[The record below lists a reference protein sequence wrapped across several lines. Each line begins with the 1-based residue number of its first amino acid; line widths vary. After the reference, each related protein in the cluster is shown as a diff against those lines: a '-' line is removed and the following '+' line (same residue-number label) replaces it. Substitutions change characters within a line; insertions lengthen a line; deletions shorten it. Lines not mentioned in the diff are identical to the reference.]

1 MTLAQKKK
9 KKDIKKGLEQDL
21 KKVLKWERPRKCKD
35 EINY

>member
-1 MTLAQKKK
+1 MTLAQQLEQ
-9 KKDIKKGLEQDL
+9 KDIKKGLEQDL